1 VSDALAVGHPLRS
14 EPQSLPDVR
23 GTDAVCAKNRSPDGV
38 AFSFQ
43 VSLNS
48 VEPTMPDRCRNLL
61 AKDRCRAALADEAEP
76 DGPEVPG
83 VIDALLL
90 AGC

>member
-38 AFSFQ
+38 AFSFH

-61 AKDRCRAALADEAEP
+61 AKRDCRAALADEVEP
-76 DGPEVPG
+76 HGPEVPG

-90 AGC
+90 SGC